1 MSLHSYPKGLS
12 VFREDQRPD
21 PADGRNRA
29 YCQSE
34 LVVKPF
40 TLTPN
45 YGKIIGPSLTIE
57 PVDKIPWH
65 CHSNETSFTELLHS
79 AIHFFDFEIKI
90 RFFVEIF
97 LGPLCFFY
105 LKDLPGSADALCCH
119 LILNCLCSQQAHLL

>member
-1 MSLHSYPKGLS
+1 M
-12 VFREDQRPD
+12 
-21 PADGRNRA
+21 
-29 YCQSE
+29 
-34 LVVKPF
+34 KPF
-40 TLTPN
+40 TLTPS

-97 LGPLCFFY
+97 SGTTLFL
-105 LKDLPGSADALCCH
+105 LPQRSPRICRCT
-119 LILNCLCSQQAHLL
+119 LLPSHS